1 MNIHQFA
8 LTDCPSRHH
17 FKKCH
22 FDCGPSMARR
32 PRLIC
37 CQCWILRIPNNCQ
50 GQNRTVLAINS
61 RLPLCFG
68 RVAGLLEDIEL
79 PKKPGLP
86 CLFGSRPMA
95 PTIDSEL
102 HQKENCSACI
112 SLTDVSL
119 SVVQKAGAGDGWF
132 VISRRIMNVS
142 DTCLLLLCRF

>member
-1 MNIHQFA
+1 
-8 LTDCPSRHH
+8 
-17 FKKCH
+17 
-22 FDCGPSMARR
+22 
-32 PRLIC
+32 
-37 CQCWILRIPNNCQ
+37 
-50 GQNRTVLAINS
+50 
-61 RLPLCFG
+61 
-68 RVAGLLEDIEL
+68 
-79 PKKPGLP
+79 
-86 CLFGSRPMA
+86 MA